1 MLHFLRIT
9 ALLACL
15 APIGQA
21 QEILMIEKGG
31 SVASLNPAT
40 GQVSIIGATGIHGLL
55 WDGLAV
61 NSQGKIFAA
70 YGDWIA
76 KYGIYEINP
85 TTGQATFVAQTNLK
99 GIRGLAFGPGDIL
112 YATNHRDA
120 PLIDTPDD
128 LHVVNLLTGTTT
140 FIGDTGSVSLGKI
153 TYANGVLW
161 AYDAGDGLVQI
172 NTVTGVA
179 TDVNPLVPALP
190 FTFPDALCSTSD
202 DSLYYVGNHLWI
214 MDKETGAVSQ
224 VSLVSIFASWS
235 GAVFIDDPT
244 KPFSLWFGGTT
255 NGLMEIK
262 VSGGTPNGVIALAWA
277 TGAGGPTPI
286 PSGFLCSGVI
296 LDLNINMRLLATL
309 SLGNDGKGI
318 LGPQF
323 VPASAAQRVRVQ
335 AVDLTTCQT
344 SNVAGVWY

>member
-1 MLHFLRIT
+1 MLLILRISV
-9 ALLACL
+9 LLACL
-15 APIGQA
+15 TPIGQA

-31 SVASLNPAT
+31 NVASLSPTT
-40 GQVSIIGATGIHGLL
+40 GQVSIIGVTGIHGLL

-61 NSQGKIFAA
+61 NSQGRIFAA
-70 YGDWIA
+70 YGDWVA

-85 TTGQATFVAQTNLK
+85 ITGQATFVAQTNLK

-128 LHVVNLLTGTTT
+128 LHVVDLLTGFTT

-153 TYANGVLW
+153 TFANGVLW

-172 NTVTGVA
+172 DTVTGIA

-202 DSLYYVGNHLWI
+202 DSLYYVSNHLWI

-224 VSLVSIFASWS
+224 VSLVSLFASWS
-235 GAVFIDDPT
+235 GAVFMDNPT

-255 NGLMEIK
+255 NGPMEVK
-262 VSGGTPNGVIALAWA
+262 VAGGTPGSVIALAW
-277 TGAGGPTPI
+277 TSGSGGPTPI
-286 PSGFLCSGVI
+286 PSGFPCSGLM
-296 LDLNINMRLLATL
+296 LDLNINMRLLTSL
-309 SLGNDGKGI
+309 SLGNDGKAAM
-318 LGPQF
+318 GPQF
-323 VPASAAQRVRVQ
+323 VPASASQRIRVQ

-344 SNVAGVWY
+344 SNVAVVWY